1 MKLPPHP
8 ARPSVSPP
16 SPARGEGFEPGAESS
31 DRVAVAELIAEG
43 RNRKPKPRK
52 LKFGHSGAAREPSP
66 LAGEG
71 GDARSATPGEGA
83 PRRQKKQERVVGEQ
97 IAFARTLRVNA
108 TGPERKLWQILRQPP
123 FSAAKFRR
131 QVPIGPYVADF
142 LSYSRRLVVELDGGQ
157 HADSLSDRRRDAWL
171 RAQGFRVVRFWN
183 ADVLR
188 NIDGVMTVPLDEFG
202 RGERA
207 T

>member
-1 MKLPPHP
+1 MKLTPHP
-8 ARPSVSPP
+8 AASRPP
-16 SPARGEGFEPGAESS
+16 SPARGEGIEPAAESC
-31 DRVAVAELIAEG
+31 DPVANADLIAEE
-43 RNRKPKPRK
+43 RNRKPRVRKP
-52 LKFGHSGAAREPSP
+52 KFGHGGAAGVPSP

-83 PRRQKKQERVVGEQ
+83 SRRRKKQKRVVGEQ
-97 IAFARTLRVNA
+97 TAFARTLRVNA

-142 LSYSRRLVVELDGGQ
+142 LSYPRRLVVELDGGQ
-157 HADSLSDRRRDAWL
+157 HADSASDRRRHAWL
-171 RAQGFRVVRFWN
+171 RGQGLRVLRFWN
-183 ADVLR
+183 ADVLT
-188 NIDGVMTVPLDEFG
+188 NIDGVMTVLLDELG

-207 T
+207 I